1 MLDPIDPTE
10 PAPWDIIRVS
20 MVIGPVTGYFHQYYT
35 MYKMKTS
42 MGFSSVTCGV
52 LIVSR

>member
-1 MLDPIDPTE
+1 MSDPTE
-10 PAPWDIIRVS
+10 PMGWNVVRIS

-52 LIVSR
+52 LIIS